1 MQWIQ
6 VISFYYFHGSIF
18 HLETSLD
25 SNNPCFEQLEDT
37 LTGFR
42 TEGRIH
48 QASLLVNAGHGL
60 VAHTLAALLNLP
72 MPGPTFWWAGSWRV
86 REDASGPVATGLG
99 EKLIAGTRLC
109 LLQRVRVLVQAEVL
123 LLTATWEWGGK
134 LLALANAPSANV
146 VAARP
151 RKISWKCPKQHFTS
165 LCLGCSSAFGPYFA
179 ANNRK
184 PAQGSVALVIIITA
198 DFINAHLGLIALAS
212 EIWAKV
218 SFLLWLPCLTLL
230 LSVWALFPLEEAD
243 VN

>member
-1 MQWIQ
+1 MANKTTASSALSSIFFDLQWIFLSIWYKQWIQ

-37 LTGFR
+37 LTGFC
-42 TEGRIH
+42 TEGRLH

-60 VAHTLAALLNLP
+60 VAHTLATLLNLP
-72 MPGPTFWWAGSWRV
+72 MPGPTFRWAGSWRA
-86 REDASGPVATGLG
+86 REDASGPVAIGLG

-134 LLALANAPSANV
+134 LLALD
-146 VAARP
+146 ARP
-151 RKISWKCPKQHFTS
+151 RKISWKCPEQHSTS

-184 PAQGSVALVIIITA
+184 PAQGSDALVIFITA

-212 EIWAKV
+212 EIRAKV
-218 SFLLWLPCLTLL
+218 
-230 LSVWALFPLEEAD
+230 
-243 VN
+243 